1 MNITRIY
8 YFTGTGNSLAVA
20 RKLAEDTNAELI
32 GIPAALKT
40 PQIIPDGA
48 SVGIVYPLYAGGLP
62 NMVVRFLKSVSL
74 VNSGYVFFVA
84 TEGGKMGAPASQI
97 SRLSAAAGHIA
108 DSCWWIQMPDNYI
121 PLSEPPKVPE
131 QKAMYDAARSK
142 TAVIAESVNNR
153 EKHIEKMGFA
163 GKLMSVAYGSFMKS
177 LPKSDEKFL
186 ISARCTK
193 CGICVSVCP
202 ADNIILAEQGKHLW
216 HHRCEGCLA
225 CLHFCPE
232 EAINIGKKTELRSRY
247 RHPSASVADMLHQ
260 KNGE

>member
-8 YFTGTGNSLAVA
+8 YFTGTGNSLAIA
-20 RKLAEDTNAELI
+20 RKITEDTNAELI
-32 GIPAALKT
+32 GIPSACKN
-40 PQIIPDGA
+40 PRPIPKDA

-74 VNSGYVFFVA
+74 SDAGYVFFVA
-84 TEGGKMGAPASQI
+84 TEGGQMGAPASQI
-97 SRLSAAAGHIA
+97 QRLSSAAGHAA
-108 DSCWWIQMPDNYI
+108 DACWWIQMPDNYI
-121 PLSEPPKVPE
+121 PLSAPPAIPE
-131 QKAMYDAARSK
+131 QKAMYDAARHK
-142 TAVIAESVNNR
+142 AAAIAEQVKNR

-163 GKLMSVAYGSFMKS
+163 GKLMGLAYGPFIKA
-177 LPKSDEKFL
+177 LPKSDEKFI
-186 ISARCTK
+186 ISSSCTK

-202 ADNIILAEQGKHLW
+202 AENISLADQGKHLW

-247 RHPSASVADMLHQ
+247 RHPSASVSDMLLQ
-260 KNGE
+260 KK